1 MTREKLNRLL
11 KIEKTMA
18 AEACLSCGGVH
29 AGEEGLSS
37 YEVSEIVAGG
47 RYERAEISVDFAI
60 ERGDEVSEII
70 KTTEKVLTAAKEGLE
85 KGEKTELEYARCLEA
100 GRIVFEKAGQ
110 DYEEILKRFLEE

>member
-29 AGEEGLSS
+29 AGEECLTS
-37 YEVSEIVAGG
+37 YEIPEIVRGG
-47 RYERAEISVDFAI
+47 RYERAEISADFAL
-60 ERGDEVSEII
+60 ERGDGVEKI
-70 KTTEKVLTAAKEGLE
+70 TESTKKALAEAREGLE

-100 GRIVFEKAGQ
+100 ARIVFEKAGKNG
-110 DYEEILKRFLEE
+110 EEILKRFLED